1 MSLSLLTFDA
11 TEPATHSIIW
21 LHGLGSSGSDFE
33 EVIPMLGLNPSTR
46 VLLPDA
52 PERPITLNGGYL
64 MPAWYDL
71 YDLTFPR
78 QKEDLAGIAQSAL
91 WIKEL
96 MHGENQRSIANE
108 NIMLVG
114 FSQGGALALHVG
126 LRQRCAGIVALST
139 YLTDATNTPKAH
151 DSHPIVFMHGTQ
163 DTVVPM
169 SAGQS
174 ALHTLKTLGYQ
185 TAWHDYPM
193 AHSLCM
199 PQIQDLKRFFHQH
212 GF

>member
-1 MSLSLLTFDA
+1 MPLSLLTFNA
-11 TEPATHSIIW
+11 AEPATHSIIW
-21 LHGLGSSGSDFE
+21 LHGLGSSGDDFLD
-33 EVIPMLGLNPSTR
+33 VIPMLSLRKTTR

-52 PERPITLNGGYL
+52 PERPITLNGGYP

-91 WIKEL
+91 WVKEL
-96 MHGENQRSIANE
+96 MQGENQRGIANE

-126 LRQRCAGIVALST
+126 LRQMCAGIVALST
-139 YLTDATNTPKAH
+139 YLTDAANTPKAH
-151 DSHPIVFMHGTQ
+151 DQRPILFMHGTQ

-193 AHSLCM
+193 AHSLCP